1 MDLPENW
8 SSKFHDESAKRSTV
22 DEAVAPGS
30 SSRKGPKRRMPG
42 AGRGCKT
49 AEIGDMS
56 ENLGKKNNQTTCH
69 EDSICSYLFPYETW

>member
-1 MDLPENW
+1 MDLPESW
-8 SSKFHDESAKRSTV
+8 SSKFHDESSAKRSTV

-42 AGRGCKT
+42 AGRAGCKT

-69 EDSICSYLFPYETW
+69 EDNLFIFVSL